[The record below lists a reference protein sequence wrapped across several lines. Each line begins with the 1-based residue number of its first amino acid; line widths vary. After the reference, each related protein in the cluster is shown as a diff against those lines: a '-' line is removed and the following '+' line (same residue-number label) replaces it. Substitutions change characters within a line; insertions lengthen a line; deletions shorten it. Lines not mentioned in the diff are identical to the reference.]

1 MEMPLFK
8 ELEEQSL
15 RVDAACSEATKCLT
29 CNKAVTIQMMCETCT
44 YKPVCVFCEVKFA
57 AMHRNGADGDKV
69 PCISCKTPLITAADL
84 RDMFSGEN
92 PLSKAMH
99 LMHQKLVDTEL
110 ELARVKDI
118 EDKLCPLRACV

>member
-1 MEMPLFK
+1 MQLHNP
-8 ELEEQSL
+8 
-15 RVDAACSEATKCLT
+15 
-29 CNKAVTIQMMCETCT
+29 I
-44 YKPVCVFCEVKFA
+44 
-57 AMHRNGADGDKV
+57 
-69 PCISCKTPLITAADL
+69 CKTPLITAADL

-92 PLSKAMH
+92 PLSKTMH